1 LQAQPAPCDQ
11 LVSRTFSAALILSTV
26 LDLRTES
33 QMPLRYTHMASATL
47 RSLRAWIPVVAVSV
61 AVLLLVG
68 VAGVHPALSR
78 QQAIDA
84 ALSELQA
91 SRRYAVKLVRESD
104 FERAA
109 PDFGRTSGPDY
120 LVWVVAVSGDYG
132 MRGESGGPPTTWGV
146 ALVNDQRPA
155 QLSGTLTGVDG
166 DWPSFFDRLIDL
178 N

>member
-1 LQAQPAPCDQ
+1 
-11 LVSRTFSAALILSTV
+11 
-26 LDLRTES
+26 
-33 QMPLRYTHMASATL
+33 MPVRYTHMASATL

-78 QQAIDA
+78 KQAIDA
-84 ALSELQA
+84 ALSKELQV

-132 MRGESGGPPTTWGV
+132 IRGESAGPPTTWGV
-146 ALVNDQRPA
+146 ALVKDQRPA

-166 DWPSFFDRLIDL
+166 RWPPFFDALIDL